1 MVFSSVA
8 FIFFFL
14 PLCLAGNALAGRRF
28 RNSWLLAMS
37 ALFYIWGSGT
47 LVLLLVFST
56 LIDYSMGRLVARGTA
71 AGDPRL
77 VRLGVTSSVV
87 ANVGLLGYFKYSN
100 FFVAEVNRLGVA
112 DIEWTSVSLPVGISF
127 FTFQSM
133 SYTIDIARGRAEVLK
148 NPIDFALYVLMF
160 PQLIAGPIVRFHE
173 IAQQLL
179 ERSTSAERFAGGA
192 VRFSHGLAK
201 KVLVADAIAPLADAA
216 FAGSDLSAPVAW
228 LGIIAYALQIYFDFS
243 GYSDMAIGL
252 GLMLGFDFPENF
264 NRPYSALS
272 VTDFWRRWHITLSN
286 WFRDYV
292 YFPLGGSRGGPLRT
306 LLNLWIV
313 FALTGIWHGASWN
326 FVVWGL
332 FHGALLVGERLLN
345 QRAATPAGFA
355 NDIVRRIYVL
365 LAVLVGW
372 VFFRASDLGAA
383 LDYLGQMF
391 TPGGGTPAEVS
402 TALSNRAMLALAVG
416 CSTVFI
422 PRTFVTGKYIA
433 GEKQLLADPVRVAW
447 TVGVLPL
454 ALIVVASDAFSPF
467 LYFQF

>member
-1 MVFSSVA
+1 
-8 FIFFFL
+8 
-14 PLCLAGNALAGRRF
+14 
-28 RNSWLLAMS
+28 MS

-56 LIDYSMGRLVARGTA
+56 LMDYSMGLVVARGTA
-71 AGDPRL
+71 AANPRL

-100 FFVAEVNRLGVA
+100 FFVGEVNRLGVA
-112 DIEWTSVSLPVGISF
+112 DIDWTSVSLPVGISF

-148 NPIDFALYVLMF
+148 NPIDFALYVFMF

-173 IAQQLL
+173 IARQLL
-179 ERSTSAERFAGGA
+179 ERSTSAERFTAGA

-201 KVLVADAIAPLADAA
+201 KVLIADAVAPLADAA

-272 VTDFWRRWHITLSN
+272 ITDFWRRWHITLSN

-292 YFPLGGSRGGPLRT
+292 YIPLGGSRGGPLRT

-313 FALTGIWHGASWN
+313 FALTGIWHGANWT

-332 FHGALLVGERLLN
+332 FHGALLVGERLLD
-345 QRAATPAGFA
+345 QRAVAPGGFA
-355 NDIVRRIYVL
+355 NDIVRRVYVL

-372 VFFRASDLGAA
+372 VLFRASDLGAA
-383 LDYLGQMF
+383 FDYLGQMF
-391 TPGGGTPAEVS
+391 TPGGGTPAAVS
-402 TALSNRAMLALAVG
+402 AALSNRALLAVAVG

-422 PRTFVTGKYIA
+422 PRTFVTGKFIV
-433 GEKQLLADPVRVAW
+433 GSKKFLADPVRVAW
-447 TVGVLPL
+447 TVVVLPL